1 MSENIGNK
9 FDDFIILKI
18 LKKSKIQIL
27 NEEYLYGYV
36 AKVKSKL
43 DGKIYAKKIDK
54 SKLSKKKKKKYDD
67 EYEMAKYFIDNN
79 LKHKNL
85 CNPMKVFKDK
95 NIIYI
100 ISEYID
106 GNNIH
111 DLYNEVDIKVS
122 EKRLVK
128 IFDQCLKGLIFIHQ
142 KGIIHRCID
151 FNNIMIDSEDRVKI
165 INFSYAIKKE
175 NEKEISD
182 KIKNKYKIF
191 NAPEIDNGKYNELID
206 VYSLGM
212 VFNYFKSRDEKVKKK
227 EKDQKEQ
234 KSENF
239 FDNFYL
245 NIINKMKEKDFNK
258 RPSAEEI
265 HKTFKNKYNNL
276 IKAFLQSFL
285 FCLKGKILTNDT
297 KNFDF
302 QNDNEEKKE
311 IKEIKNKIF
320 ELVHEKNINIEKIG
334 ELAKLLEEEFYRN
347 GFEINDLTIKNIANF
362 IMNFFHDEKKL
373 IDFESNIYINIKK
386 TSKCSNCKNSKDEII
401 SIDKIPNIILN
412 ANDIEEKS
420 GIIKDILM
428 NFNNKKQTQIIEYCK
443 NCKET
448 ISKDI
453 FYKNIKFSNFLVILI
468 ENDIDISQIKT
479 DNLNNF
485 KFQDEEKNKSFE
497 LVSMILENKGS
508 YDYYNRKQE
517 QNEFTKNEHED
528 NKDNKKTVYNFS
540 EMKGKITCLIYRVEK
555 NENNNNDND
564 SKSTTKAESNINE
577 GNEKKRNDNINNQN
591 NINNS
596 QQNSNNNNGVKR
608 NNFL

>member
-18 LKKSKIQIL
+18 LKKSKVQIL

-43 DGKIYAKKIDK
+43 DGKIYAMKRIDK
-54 SKLSKKKKKKYDD
+54 SKLSNETKKYDK

-106 GNNIH
+106 GNNIFN
-111 DLYNEVDIKVS
+111 LYNEVDIKVS

-128 IFDQCLKGLIFIHQ
+128 IFDQCLKGLIFIHEN
-142 KGIIHRCID
+142 GIIHRCID

-276 IKAFLQSFL
+276 S
-285 FCLKGKILTNDT
+285 
-297 KNFDF
+297 
-302 QNDNEEKKE
+302 
-311 IKEIKNKIF
+311 
-320 ELVHEKNINIEKIG
+320 
-334 ELAKLLEEEFYRN
+334 
-347 GFEINDLTIKNIANF
+347 
-362 IMNFFHDEKKL
+362 
-373 IDFESNIYINIKK
+373 
-386 TSKCSNCKNSKDEII
+386 
-401 SIDKIPNIILN
+401 
-412 ANDIEEKS
+412 
-420 GIIKDILM
+420 
-428 NFNNKKQTQIIEYCK
+428 
-443 NCKET
+443 
-448 ISKDI
+448 
-453 FYKNIKFSNFLVILI
+453 
-468 ENDIDISQIKT
+468 
-479 DNLNNF
+479 
-485 KFQDEEKNKSFE
+485 
-497 LVSMILENKGS
+497 
-508 YDYYNRKQE
+508 
-517 QNEFTKNEHED
+517 
-528 NKDNKKTVYNFS
+528 
-540 EMKGKITCLIYRVEK
+540 
-555 NENNNNDND
+555 
-564 SKSTTKAESNINE
+564 
-577 GNEKKRNDNINNQN
+577 
-591 NINNS
+591 
-596 QQNSNNNNGVKR
+596 
-608 NNFL
+608 